1 VIHGDIGGDTVASII
16 QVGTKWRALIRR
28 KGFKS
33 ACKTFAKKSQAE
45 AWARRVEADMDEGR
59 GPSDVETS
67 ALTVGDCIIKYREL
81 RDSSLRPISLY
92 ANEHY
97 ILNRLTAELGH
108 LVVARMVPEDL
119 VGYARMRRDDGVNG
133 WTTNTEVSKLGTV
146 LRFAAAAYG
155 VTLPDVVR
163 AARPLLNHL
172 QLISTG
178 IKRARRPEGDELG
191 RVLAAVERKRG
202 LIYAQAIQ
210 FAVGSTMRRSE
221 LCRALKSELDHERRM
236 LLIRDRKH
244 PRMKRGNDQWIPLL
258 DDAWA
263 VVEARLAAN
272 DPDPRLFPIEP
283 GTLSKYFL
291 EACRGEG
298 IENLRLHDMRHEGAS
313 KLFEEGLPI
322 EQVALVTGHKD
333 WRALKIYTN
342 LQPQNVR
349 STLDELRAQREAA
362 KAIKRASGSGARVDQ
377 PDQAEE

>member
-1 VIHGDIGGDTVASII
+1 MASIL
-16 QVGTKWRALIRR
+16 QVGEKWRALIRR
-28 KGFKS
+28 KGFK
-33 ACKTFAKKSQAE
+33 AQCKTFAKKSQAE
-45 AWARRVEADMDEGR
+45 AWARRVEADMDAGVAP
-59 GPSDVETS
+59 GSADVST
-67 ALTVGDCIIKYREL
+67 LTVGECITKYRQL
-81 RDSSLRPISLY
+81 RDSSTRPISPH

-97 ILNRLTAELGH
+97 ILRRLDAELGD

-119 VGYARMRRDDGVNG
+119 VGYARVRRDDGVIG
-133 WTTNTEVSKLGTV
+133 WTTNTEISKLGTV
-146 LRFAAAAYG
+146 LRFAAAGLG

-172 QLISTG
+172 QLITG
-178 IKRARRPEGDELG
+178 GVRRDRRPEGDELG

-221 LCRALKSELDHERRM
+221 VCRALKAELDHERRM

-244 PRMKRGNDQWIPLL
+244 PRQKRGNDQWIPLL
-258 DDAWA
+258 DEAWA

-291 EACRGEG
+291 EACRAEG

-342 LQPQNVR
+342 LQPQNVH

-362 KAIKRASGSGARVDQ
+362 KAIKRAAGQGQAVDQ